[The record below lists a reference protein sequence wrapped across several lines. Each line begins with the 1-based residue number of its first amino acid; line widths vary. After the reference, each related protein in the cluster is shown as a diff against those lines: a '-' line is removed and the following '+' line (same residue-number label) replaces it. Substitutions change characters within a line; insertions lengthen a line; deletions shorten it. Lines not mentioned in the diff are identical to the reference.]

1 MILLIIYVRKLA
13 AGFERLCLER
23 NEFLLEAHS
32 YGFNG
37 CELGGVLLVV
47 SPREGKMPFRA

>member
-1 MILLIIYVRKLA
+1 MVLLIIYVRKLA